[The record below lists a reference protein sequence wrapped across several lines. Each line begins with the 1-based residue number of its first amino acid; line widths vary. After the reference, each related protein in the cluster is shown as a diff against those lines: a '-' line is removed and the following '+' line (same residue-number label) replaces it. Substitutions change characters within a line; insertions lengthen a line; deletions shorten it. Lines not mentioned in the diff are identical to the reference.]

1 MSGKSTNGRRALQ
14 KALDT
19 LQPGDTLIVT
29 KLDRLA
35 RSIRDLLNL
44 LDEIKAAGAHI
55 RSLDDPWLD
64 TSSAHGELILQ
75 IMGSLYE
82 FERKLIRS
90 RCDEGIRRAKARGA
104 VFGRK
109 PVLDHGEKRKI
120 AQRYAAGET
129 IAELARE
136 YSCGVAVTFI
146 RRVETVSK
154 KVSSTAWSDPQNPQN
169 PHQPFWGSA
178 TVISVYLLPWAR
190 LPFTSSMRIPLWIRP
205 HTDVSQLP
213 IIFVLMMSPRGV
225 PA

>member
-1 MSGKSTNGRRALQ
+1 MSIFHNEVKVANIGYARVSSVDQDFNGQIDKLKAAGCNKLFSEKMSGKSTNGRRALQ

-55 RSLDDPWLD
+55 RALDDPWLD

-109 PVLDHGEKRKI
+109 RVLDHGEKRKI
-120 AQRYAAGET
+120 AERYAAGET

-136 YSCGVAVTFI
+136 YSCGVATI
-146 RRVETVSK
+146 HRALK
-154 KVSSTAWSDPQNPQN
+154 
-169 PHQPFWGSA
+169 
-178 TVISVYLLPWAR
+178 
-190 LPFTSSMRIPLWIRP
+190 
-205 HTDVSQLP
+205 
-213 IIFVLMMSPRGV
+213 
-225 PA
+225 PAAS

>member
-1 MSGKSTNGRRALQ
+1 VANIGYAWVSAVDQDFNGQIDQLRAAGCDKVFSEKMSAKSTNGRRALQ

-19 LQPGDTLIVT
+19 LQPGDTLVVT

-44 LDEIKAAGAHI
+44 LDEIKATGAHI
-55 RSLDDPWLD
+55 RALDDPWLD

-120 AQRYAAGET
+120 AERYAAGET

-136 YSCGVAVTFI
+136 YNCGVATI
-146 RRVETVSK
+146 HRALK
-154 KVSSTAWSDPQNPQN
+154 
-169 PHQPFWGSA
+169 
-178 TVISVYLLPWAR
+178 
-190 LPFTSSMRIPLWIRP
+190 
-205 HTDVSQLP
+205 
-213 IIFVLMMSPRGV
+213 
-225 PA
+225 PAAS

>member
-1 MSGKSTNGRRALQ
+1 MLTRHTYHAHIRIPNVCIPQRRLKVANIGYARVSSVDQDFNGQIDKLKAAGCNKVFSEKMSGKSTNGRRALQ

-55 RSLDDPWLD
+55 RALDDPWLD

-120 AQRYAAGET
+120 AERYAAGET

-136 YSCGVAVTFI
+136 YSCGVATI
-146 RRVETVSK
+146 HRALK
-154 KVSSTAWSDPQNPQN
+154 
-169 PHQPFWGSA
+169 
-178 TVISVYLLPWAR
+178 
-190 LPFTSSMRIPLWIRP
+190 
-205 HTDVSQLP
+205 
-213 IIFVLMMSPRGV
+213 
-225 PA
+225 PAAS

>member
-1 MSGKSTNGRRALQ
+1 MKVANIGYARVSSVDQDFNGQIDKLKAAGCNKVFSEKMSGKSTNGRRALQ

-55 RSLDDPWLD
+55 RALDDPWLD

-120 AQRYAAGET
+120 AERYAAGET

-136 YSCGVAVTFI
+136 YSCGVATI
-146 RRVETVSK
+146 HRALK
-154 KVSSTAWSDPQNPQN
+154 PTAS
-169 PHQPFWGSA
+169 
-178 TVISVYLLPWAR
+178 
-190 LPFTSSMRIPLWIRP
+190 
-205 HTDVSQLP
+205 
-213 IIFVLMMSPRGV
+213 
-225 PA
+225 

>member
-1 MSGKSTNGRRALQ
+1 MANIGYARVSLVDQDFNGQIDQLKAASCDKVFSEKMSGKSTNGRRALQ

-55 RSLDDPWLD
+55 RALDDPWLD

-104 VFGRK
+104 VFGRI
-109 PVLDHGEKRKI
+109 LDHGEKRKI
-120 AQRYAAGET
+120 AERYAAGET
-129 IAELARE
+129 TAELARE
-136 YSCGVAVTFI
+136 YSCGVATIHRALKPAAPPSPFV
-146 RRVETVSK
+146 
-154 KVSSTAWSDPQNPQN
+154 QN
-169 PHQPFWGSA
+169 A
-178 TVISVYLLPWAR
+178 ADAR
-190 LPFTSSMRIPLWIRP
+190 
-205 HTDVSQLP
+205 
-213 IIFVLMMSPRGV
+213 
-225 PA
+225 